1 MLFVTG
7 MESALRNPTHFRIG
21 FCRISLKFQANL
33 GVGMATMAVRFL
45 DGRLF
50 ACETQTA
57 RRDEIA
63 RVDTRHV
70 AP

>member
-1 MLFVTG
+1 
-7 MESALRNPTHFRIG
+7 
-21 FCRISLKFQANL
+21 
-33 GVGMATMAVRFL
+33 MATMAVRFL